1 MCLKSSTL
9 RLING
14 IPTTPLLACRHAAAG
29 DGRKVSA
36 KGLQRMRLTRTTAAM
51 FLVAA
56 SIPAFAS
63 APWAP
68 TPNCDLSEQQ
78 VATLLLPAELA
89 ELAPGFETA
98 SLVVAPAL
106 NGAIE
111 SAPTTVYAP
120 RELLVEMAMKLRDI
134 RYRRG
139 GRAPSTGFD
148 CSGFV
153 QYVFAHALGIDLPD
167 DSVSQSTAGIRVA
180 RNELKTGDLVFFHT
194 RGKGVSHVGIYLDN
208 GRFIHS
214 PSTGKRVRVD
224 ELSDR
229 YWARRYVGARR
240 PEVLSS

>member
-1 MCLKSSTL
+1 
-9 RLING
+9 
-14 IPTTPLLACRHAAAG
+14 
-29 DGRKVSA
+29 
-36 KGLQRMRLTRTTAAM
+36 M

-68 TPNCDLSEQQ
+68 TPNCYLSEQE
-78 VATLLLPAELA
+78 VATLALPAELA
-89 ELAPGFETA
+89 AIAPGSDFA
-98 SLVVAPAL
+98 LLALDPAQRDS
-106 NGAIE
+106 IE
-111 SAPTTVYAP
+111 SEPTAAYAP

-153 QYVFAHALGIDLPD
+153 QYVFAQALGIDLPD
-167 DSVSQSTAGIRVA
+167 NSVSQSEAGIRIS
-180 RNELKTGDLVFFHT
+180 RSELKTGDLVFFHT
-194 RGKGVSHVGIYLDN
+194 RGKGISHVGIYLDH

-224 ELSDR
+224 DLSDR

-240 PEVLSS
+240 PDELTS

>member
-1 MCLKSSTL
+1 ML
-9 RLING
+9 
-14 IPTTPLLACRHAAAG
+14 
-29 DGRKVSA
+29 
-36 KGLQRMRLTRTTAAM
+36 LTRTTAAV

-63 APWAP
+63 TPWAP
-68 TPNCDLSEQQ
+68 TPDCYISDQAL
-78 VATLLLPAELA
+78 VTLAVPAELA
-89 ELAPGFETA
+89 AFAPGLESSA
-98 SLVVAPAL
+98 QAL
-106 NGAIE
+106 AAVEDRIE
-111 SAPTTVYAP
+111 PTPTTSYAP
-120 RELLVEMAMKLRDI
+120 REMLVEMAMKLRDI

-153 QYVFAHALGIDLPD
+153 QYVFAQALGIDLPD
-167 DSVSQSTAGIRVA
+167 NSISQAEAGIRVA

-194 RGKGVSHVGIYLDN
+194 RGKGISHVGIYLDN

-224 ELSDR
+224 ELGDQ
-229 YWARRYVGARR
+229 YWARHYVGARR

>member
-1 MCLKSSTL
+1 
-9 RLING
+9 
-14 IPTTPLLACRHAAAG
+14 
-29 DGRKVSA
+29 
-36 KGLQRMRLTRTTAAM
+36 M
-51 FLVAA
+51 FLAAA
-56 SIPAFAS
+56 SIPAFAT

-68 TPNCDLSEQQ
+68 SPNCYLSDQA
-78 VATLLLPAELA
+78 VAALALPAELA
-89 ELAPGFETA
+89 ALAPGLDSA
-98 SLVVAPAL
+98 SLLLDTVQRDTLDSTP
-106 NGAIE
+106 
-111 SAPTTVYAP
+111 PTAYAP
-120 RELLVEMAMKLRDI
+120 RKLLVEMAMKLRDI

-167 DSVSQSTAGIRVA
+167 NSVSQSEAGIRVA

-194 RGKGVSHVGIYLDN
+194 RGKGISHVGIYLDN

-224 ELSDR
+224 DLSDR

>member
-1 MCLKSSTL
+1 M
-9 RLING
+9 
-14 IPTTPLLACRHAAAG
+14 
-29 DGRKVSA
+29 
-36 KGLQRMRLTRTTAAM
+36 QLTRATAAV
-51 FLVAA
+51 FLLAA

-63 APWAP
+63 APWVP
-68 TPNCDLSEQQ
+68 TPNCDISD
-78 VATLLLPAELA
+78 ATLETLSLQAELSA
-89 ELAPGFETA
+89 FAPGFETA
-98 SLVVAPAL
+98 VLATESVPATVEAPA
-106 NGAIE
+106 
-111 SAPTTVYAP
+111 TTAYAP
-120 RELLVEMAMKLRDI
+120 REMLVQMAMKLRDI

-153 QYVFAHALGIDLPD
+153 QYVFAQALGIELPD
-167 DSVSQSTAGIRVA
+167 NSISQAEAGIRIA

-194 RGKGVSHVGIYLDN
+194 RGKGISHVGIYLDN

>member
-1 MCLKSSTL
+1 ML
-9 RLING
+9 
-14 IPTTPLLACRHAAAG
+14 
-29 DGRKVSA
+29 
-36 KGLQRMRLTRTTAAM
+36 LTRTTAAV

-56 SIPAFAS
+56 SIPALAS
-63 APWAP
+63 TPWAP
-68 TPNCDLSEQQ
+68 TPNCYISDQALEIL
-78 VATLLLPAELA
+78 AYPAELA
-89 ELAPGFETA
+89 ALTPG
-98 SLVVAPAL
+98 L
-106 NGAIE
+106 E
-111 SAPTTVYAP
+111 SASVLLDTVQRDTIEPVPVPAYAP

>member
-1 MCLKSSTL
+1 ML
-9 RLING
+9 
-14 IPTTPLLACRHAAAG
+14 
-29 DGRKVSA
+29 
-36 KGLQRMRLTRTTAAM
+36 LTRTTAAV

-56 SIPAFAS
+56 SIPAFAA

-68 TPNCDLSEQQ
+68 SPNCYVSDQAA
-78 VATLLLPAELA
+78 ATLALPAELA
-89 ELAPGFETA
+89 ALAPGLDSA
-98 SLVVAPAL
+98 SLLLDTVQHDTLDP
-106 NGAIE
+106 
-111 SAPTTVYAP
+111 APTTSYAP

-167 DSVSQSTAGIRVA
+167 DSVSQSEAGIRVA